1 MSPATAALLRATAA
15 LVAHAQARPTD
26 AAGIARLRL
35 VRGKAEVAWVQDGCP
50 DLPSGTERPTVMPAD
65 VGKGADE
72 EKDWT
77 RETIEVELRRATEKA
92 YLLDAGDGAF
102 WCPRS
107 VVEGGEA
114 LVNPGD
120 MDTVSVP
127 RWVLP

>member
-1 MSPATAALLRATAA
+1 MNPSTAALLRATAA
-15 LVAHAQARPTD
+15 LVTHAQARPTD

-35 VRGKAEVAWVQDGCP
+35 ARGKAEVAWVQDGCP
-50 DLPSGTERPTVMPAD
+50 NLPSGTERPTVMPAD

-77 RETIEVELRRATEKA
+77 RVSVEVELRRATDKA

-107 VVEGGEA
+107 VTDGAED

-120 MDTVSVP
+120 MASVYLP
-127 RWVLP
+127 RWVMP